1 MSWTNIENKEK
12 IVEQYIPLVKY
23 IASRIMIGRSTYIE
37 YEDLVSYG
45 MIGLMDAISKFDPDK
60 GIKFSSYASIRIKG
74 EMIDQIRKAR
84 PISKGAMDKLAKYN
98 EAIDALQNRLL
109 REPIIDEIAE
119 YLNITV
125 SEVADIE
132 RYINFMS
139 VVSLE
144 GILFSEDDELTV
156 MGVVE
161 DKNSPSPHDSYEDK
175 EKVEILAECI
185 EKLKEKDR
193 TILNLYYYEGL
204 TLKEIGKVLEVSESR
219 VCQLHSR
226 AIKNLRVMLQKINY
240 REVSKVI
247 HILLRVIGIVLL
259 VVNRDIKNERAD
271 DGGSFANILKNEEK
285 EFTDYDMKFVD
296 MRKDMAESILDLQ
309 KEIQEL
315 RTEVFNIENSN
326 VNIKENIKQVK
337 LDNDI
342 KRDCIDKD
350 IISEINFNNLK
361 DNHGND
367 SKFENIKMMID
378 EGKSDEE
385 ICSSLSIGKGEVLL
399 VRGLYNQ

>member
-1 MSWTNIENKEK
+1 MSWTNIDNKEK

-60 GIKFSSYASIRIKG
+60 GIKG

-156 MGVVE
+156 MGIVE

-240 REVSKVI
+240 IEV
-247 HILLRVIGIVLL
+247 
-259 VVNRDIKNERAD
+259 
-271 DGGSFANILKNEEK
+271 
-285 EFTDYDMKFVD
+285 
-296 MRKDMAESILDLQ
+296 
-309 KEIQEL
+309 
-315 RTEVFNIENSN
+315 
-326 VNIKENIKQVK
+326 
-337 LDNDI
+337 
-342 KRDCIDKD
+342 
-350 IISEINFNNLK
+350 
-361 DNHGND
+361 
-367 SKFENIKMMID
+367 
-378 EGKSDEE
+378 
-385 ICSSLSIGKGEVLL
+385 
-399 VRGLYNQ
+399 

>member
-1 MSWTNIENKEK
+1 MSWTNIDNKEK

-132 RYINFMS
+132 
-139 VVSLE
+139 
-144 GILFSEDDELTV
+144 
-156 MGVVE
+156 
-161 DKNSPSPHDSYEDK
+161 
-175 EKVEILAECI
+175 
-185 EKLKEKDR
+185 
-193 TILNLYYYEGL
+193 
-204 TLKEIGKVLEVSESR
+204 IGKVLEVSESR

-240 REVSKVI
+240 IEV
-247 HILLRVIGIVLL
+247 
-259 VVNRDIKNERAD
+259 
-271 DGGSFANILKNEEK
+271 
-285 EFTDYDMKFVD
+285 
-296 MRKDMAESILDLQ
+296 
-309 KEIQEL
+309 
-315 RTEVFNIENSN
+315 
-326 VNIKENIKQVK
+326 
-337 LDNDI
+337 
-342 KRDCIDKD
+342 
-350 IISEINFNNLK
+350 
-361 DNHGND
+361 
-367 SKFENIKMMID
+367 
-378 EGKSDEE
+378 
-385 ICSSLSIGKGEVLL
+385 
-399 VRGLYNQ
+399 